1 MPVLDAEAVVL
12 DPLSRSPSRSLS
24 ETKETKSQSP
34 LKAEP
39 RSAADQ
45 RARAE
50 GVVLD
55 QLDRRLSHYTLTRF
69 CPRLHAAL
77 LRYDKLLL
85 VLLVATWVLARPRLF
100 RSLAGVTVWV
110 ALTLALFYFLW
121 YRILLCSFVDHA
133 TRYLALETAQSRA
146 SQRSQRSQ
154 GARQGPGQSQAFP
167 GDADAELLRGLPV

>member
-1 MPVLDAEAVVL
+1 MPVLDVET
-12 DPLSRSPSRSLS
+12 DPELRS
-24 ETKETKSQSP
+24 ETKS
-34 LKAEP
+34 

-55 QLDRRLSHYTLTRF
+55 QLDRRLNDYTLTRF
-69 CPRLHAAL
+69 CPRLHAVL

-100 RSLAGVTVWV
+100 RSLAGVAVWV

-121 YRILLCSFVDHA
+121 YRILLCGFVDHA
-133 TRYLALETAQSRA
+133 TRYLALEAAQSRA
-146 SQRSQRSQ
+146 RAEAPARARVSLSQ
-154 GARQGPGQSQAFP
+154 GQAA
-167 GDADAELLRGLPV
+167 DADTKLLRGLPV